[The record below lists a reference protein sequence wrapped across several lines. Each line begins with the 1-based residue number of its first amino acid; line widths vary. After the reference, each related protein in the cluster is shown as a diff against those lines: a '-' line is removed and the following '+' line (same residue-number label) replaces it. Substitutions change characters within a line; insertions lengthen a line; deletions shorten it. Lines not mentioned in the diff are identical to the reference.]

1 MIPSYYKSPKNDFTL
16 IQGDCVETL
25 SKFKFGFDMVFADPQ
40 QFLSGGGSKL
50 NEVARS
56 YSDIA
61 PKINAVNG
69 FEFVWI
75 TDGIGWKSAKNKLQ
89 EAFNIIPSIYNLTTI
104 HSFVENCS
112 NCTHK

>member
-1 MIPSYYKSPKNDFTL
+1 MIPSYYKSPNNGFTL

-40 QFLSGGGSKL
+40 QFLSGDGSKL

-61 PKINAVNG
+61 HKINAVEG

-75 TDGIGWKSAKNKLQ
+75 TDGIGWNSAKNKLQ
-89 EAFNIIPSIYNLTTI
+89 EAFNIIPSIYNLTSI
-104 HSFVENCS
+104 QSFIND
-112 NCTHK
+112 KLQ